1 MSHLPRRALFASALI
16 AAAVLGAPAA
26 AQANSI
32 YPPSDA
38 CSLTP
43 NTSTPGGVLSFSCAD
58 GTFAANEAVTVTITG
73 ESGSDVSWGM
83 VKFAIS
89 TGSTGAT
96 SGPAGELPAQRI
108 TLPAN
113 ATGVYNVA
121 AVSASSAGG
130 AASATVS
137 TGGSGLP
144 STGGDATAVAIW
156 TGAGLLA
163 VAAGAVTVAAVRR
176 RARHA

>member
-1 MSHLPRRALFASALI
+1 MSHLPRKALFASALI
-16 AAAVLGAPAA
+16 AAAVLGAPVA
-26 AQANSI
+26 AQASSI

-38 CSLTP
+38 CAVTP
-43 NTSTPGGVLSFSCAD
+43 ATSTPSGVLTFSCDD
-58 GTFAANEAVTVTITG
+58 GTFSANEAVKVTITG
-73 ESGSDVSWGM
+73 ESGDDVAWGM
-83 VKFAIS
+83 VKFAIA
-89 TGSTGAT
+89 TGSTDTT
-96 SGPAGELPAQRI
+96 SGANGELAPLRI

-113 ATGVYNVA
+113 ATGVYNIA
-121 AVSASSAGG
+121 AVSATSAGG

-176 RARHA
+176 RARHT

>member
-1 MSHLPRRALFASALI
+1 MPHLPRKVLVAATLI
-16 AAAVLGAPAA
+16 AAAVFGAPAA

-38 CSLTP
+38 CSVTP
-43 NTSTPGGVLSFSCAD
+43 TTSTPNGVLTFSCAD
-58 GTFAANEAVTVTITG
+58 GTFGADEAVTVTITG

-83 VKFAIS
+83 LKFAIS
-89 TGSTGAT
+89 TGSTGST
-96 SGPAGELPAQRI
+96 SGPSGELPAMRI

-113 ATGVYNVA
+113 ATGVYNIA

-137 TGGSGLP
+137 TNGSGLP

-163 VAAGAVTVAAVRR
+163 VAAGAVIIAGVRR
-176 RARHA
+176 RAQRA